1 MTKKDDEDF
10 KKSTKCW
17 ICDNGYV
24 GGDVKVRDHCHIT
37 GKYPGSTHWDC
48 YIKVKLNLKTPVVFH
63 NLNNYHSYFIM
74 QELVKL
80 DFNINVTQNGF
91 QK

>member
-37 GKYPGSTHWDC
+37 GKYPGSTH
-48 YIKVKLNLKTPVVFH
+48 
-63 NLNNYHSYFIM
+63 
-74 QELVKL
+74 
-80 DFNINVTQNGF
+80 
-91 QK
+91 